1 MLFWNKI
8 IKAIPFLLQV
18 ILVIVAVALFAFWD
32 PFGIFVPTKL
42 KLKDTPVDVRSI
54 REIGQLIT
62 AEYYGEVIGSYAHEV
77 EERQDTA
84 MALYRQQM
92 IEYFEYYVQEINE
105 LKIQYDSNELK
116 RRDIYKAFEA
126 NFNQENNDPYF
137 ETMLYYISN
146 NKSIKAKQLD
156 DRLKNRQK
164 RNLIRNA
171 VINGFSP
178 NPSDANEYLKGL
190 FSVYESVKS
199 KEKAKKL
206 KKHNLVMLGRGWV
219 KAGFD
224 FGTFSERNFRYD
236 QDRNSI
242 YFIGFKPQIL
252 SATINPWFV
261 PEKGIEG
268 FEFLIV
274 ERRVKRDYKVV
285 QQVKQRCLDELVRKA
300 HEREILLKSVENAR
314 ESLKEFF
321 SLLIG
326 EEVQNVVFYDN
337 ELDFTYSEIIKND
350 TITGEE
356 LLLIDHVLN
365 KQELQGIDPEDL
377 VQEKS
382 VFIDSLRQTKA
393 RLVIFNGQEYPRW
406 SPELTVAY
414 AVSRDGTYDE
424 IEDGQMIVNFATR
437 YCSLDT
443 LIEAFQYT
451 CTNQIDNNQLI
462 IDNTNFFIARNTAAM
477 IAVDGAY
484 NKSLDSLFTTD
495 NFFAGL
501 SAAKSDNPDAYRK
514 LISDN
519 IITACKRCENN

>member
-1 MLFWNKI
+1 MK
-8 IKAIPFLLQV
+8 
-18 ILVIVAVALFAFWD
+18 
-32 PFGIFVPTKL
+32 
-42 KLKDTPVDVRSI
+42 
-54 REIGQLIT
+54 
-62 AEYYGEVIGSYAHEV
+62 
-77 EERQDTA
+77 
-84 MALYRQQM
+84 
-92 IEYFEYYVQEINE
+92 
-105 LKIQYDSNELK
+105 
-116 RRDIYKAFEA
+116 
-126 NFNQENNDPYF
+126 EN
-137 ETMLYYISN
+137 
-146 NKSIKAKQLD
+146 IKAKQLD

>member
-1 MLFWNKI
+1 
-8 IKAIPFLLQV
+8 
-18 ILVIVAVALFAFWD
+18 
-32 PFGIFVPTKL
+32 
-42 KLKDTPVDVRSI
+42 
-54 REIGQLIT
+54 
-62 AEYYGEVIGSYAHEV
+62 
-77 EERQDTA
+77 
-84 MALYRQQM
+84 
-92 IEYFEYYVQEINE
+92 
-105 LKIQYDSNELK
+105 
-116 RRDIYKAFEA
+116 
-126 NFNQENNDPYF
+126 
-137 ETMLYYISN
+137 
-146 NKSIKAKQLD
+146 
-156 DRLKNRQK
+156 
-164 RNLIRNA
+164 
-171 VINGFSP
+171 
-178 NPSDANEYLKGL
+178 
-190 FSVYESVKS
+190 
-199 KEKAKKL
+199 
-206 KKHNLVMLGRGWV
+206 MLGRGWV